1 MDVEIERTNQEVLK
15 SFITHIMRLSG
26 ENSVGSQTDP
36 KWLKRPGK
44 EMILVF
50 IVIRVWGWDEGF
62 N

>member
-1 MDVEIERTNQEVLK
+1 MKQ
-15 SFITHIMRLSG
+15 FITHIMRLSG